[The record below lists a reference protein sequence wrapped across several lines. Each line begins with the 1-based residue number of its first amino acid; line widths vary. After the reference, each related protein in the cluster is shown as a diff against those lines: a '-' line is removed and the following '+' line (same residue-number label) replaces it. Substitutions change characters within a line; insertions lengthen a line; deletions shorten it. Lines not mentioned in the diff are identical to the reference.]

1 MNRNNPHT
9 RAAACAG
16 VPSARSTTRGGSMGS
31 LLAVAVAIITT
42 VVVTL
47 FATGRATGRGT
58 DDDARRIEK
67 ICVANG
73 GYWVRTGAGGACID
87 ISETAP

>member
-1 MNRNNPHT
+1 MNRNNPHAW
-9 RAAACAG
+9 AAASGG
-16 VPSARSTTRGGSMGS
+16 VSPARSTTKGRSVGS
-31 LLAVAVAIITT
+31 LLVVVILIITT

-73 GYWVRTGAGGACID
+73 GYWVRTGTGGACID
-87 ISETAP
+87 ISETAQ